1 MRKSWEFALAG
12 TGTCIGTAIFAPHE
26 RSLRM
31 ANMTAAFIVGG
42 LAPRAERLDG
52 AVEAALQAFGS
63 RAAAEPILSGL
74 SSGFSA
80 YSHEIESAFAVVGPA
95 GSIRAV
101 RPTLPQGS

>member
-42 LAPRAERLDG
+42 LVPRAERLDG

-80 YSHEIESAFAVVGPA
+80 YSHEIESVFAPA

-101 RPTLPQGS
+101 RPTLPRGS